1 MLRLCALH
9 LAQNARELYGKDNRT
24 ADGGGSI
31 GDSLGGIYAGHT
43 QKMGKDKCQR
53 NEENN
58 LTQQGYEDRNLG
70 LSQCDEHVLA
80 GALQTED
87 GHTSQK
93 DWHDLFYGR
102 YQFLVARKG
111 RCYQRREEDH
121 EQYQHEVE
129 GEHDGQHDS
138 EAFFQSFLV
147 VASVVIAR
155 NGDKSLGESCQRNT
169 YNEHGTLHDGQC
181 ADVDISEFF
190 QTAVQYNRR
199 DFLYST

>member
-1 MLRLCALH
+1 
-9 LAQNARELYGKDNRT
+9 
-24 ADGGGSI
+24 
-31 GDSLGGIYAGHT
+31 
-43 QKMGKDKCQR
+43 MGKDKCQR

-190 QTAVQYNRR
+190 QTAVQYKTDETFCTRHDERR
-199 DFLYST
+199 DS